1 MKAIVSFFLYW
12 AMLIAPAEA
21 FTILFRAAN
30 GGHHTLFSVLVA
42 VALLSLTS
50 IAFSR
55 LNITTRN
62 VLSGVE
68 K

>member
-1 MKAIVSFFLYW
+1 
-12 AMLIAPAEA
+12 MLMAPAQA
-21 FTILFRAAN
+21 FTLLFRVAN
-30 GGHHTLFSVLVA
+30 GGHTLFSALVA

-62 VLSGVE
+62 VLGAE